1 MFLFPFKN
9 QNDCL
14 CYPDVNTVH
23 SCGLRALWVCSWMD
37 GWMEVLLNE
46 MILMQ
51 LLMDEINLINLTLAT
66 LDRVKRPLWQAAV

>member
-1 MFLFPFKN
+1 MLSRCKYCA
-9 QNDCL
+9 Q
-14 CYPDVNTVH
+14 
-23 SCGLRALWVCSWMD
+23 LWAEGSVGVFMD

-66 LDRVKRPLWQAAV
+66 LDRVKRPLWQAAA

>member
-1 MFLFPFKN
+1 MGVF
-9 QNDCL
+9 
-14 CYPDVNTVH
+14 
-23 SCGLRALWVCSWMD
+23 MD